1 MNQHYTNDLMKS
13 FYCFVDNLVC
23 GVAGGAAY
31 GTYGLQPTTDSSF
44 PGLINFVADAPI
56 RQFVNDTSIA
66 AAPVFTSYINGLSVV
81 GFNASNATAYCSL
94 AQPTNPNLY
103 LNGVG
108 VAGHVKTF
116 ASYLNNKALSR
127 VLEDNDGYPCI
138 YVQNAASENMPF
150 ALGRIFNSVISVR
163 LLVFTDRTHEFDSV
177 YSFLSDQK
185 LKEIPYTQYQGHGG
199 ASPAAA
205 YNPAISVNNY
215 GNFTY
220 DYFSMK
226 RTAEAIGAPRMLL
239 WSVRTAGLKMS
250 LGKFKNTNRD
260 FFMGYI
266 DCEIQAIRTVGE
278 YGPNL

>member
-1 MNQHYTNDLMKS
+1 MNQHYSNDVMKS

-66 AAPVFTSYINGLSVV
+66 AAPVFTSYVGGLSVV
-81 GFNASNATAYCSL
+81 GSNASNATAYCSL
-94 AQPTNPNLY
+94 ADPLNLNLY

-138 YVQNAASENMPF
+138 YVQNASSENVPVCF
-150 ALGRIFNSVISVR
+150 GRVFNSIFGVR
-163 LLVFTDRTHEFDSV
+163 LLVFTDRTHEFDIV
-177 YSFLSDQK
+177 YSYLADQK
-185 LKEIPYTQYQGHGG
+185 MQEIPYFQYQGNGG
-199 ASPAAA
+199 DSPAAA

-220 DYFSMK
+220 NYSSMK
-226 RTAEAIGAPRMLL
+226 RTAAAIGAPRMLL
-239 WSVRTAGLKMS
+239 WSVKTAGLKMS

-266 DCEIQAIRTVGE
+266 DCEIQAIRSVGE
-278 YGPNL
+278 YTPNS